1 MSAVNEWDVESN
13 TRTDIPYLQ
22 ATMYYFVYHINTIA
36 LYRQEKPII
45 LKTKNRGINNSRM
58 KITQWVGAKAQD
70 GKMLWI
76 MITKF
81 SFIEFVLTDRRKI
94 KIKGKIGQWSIFR
107 LSIFVLTRKKCY
119 YQSHWIRNFF
129 YFFIPP
135 IPSWY
140 IVL

>member
-22 ATMYYFVYHINTIA
+22 ATMYYFVYYINTIA
-36 LYRQEKPII
+36 LYRQEKLIM

-81 SFIEFVLTDRRKI
+81 SCIEFVLTDRRKI

>member
-13 TRTDIPYLQ
+13 TRTDIPYIQ
-22 ATMYYFVYHINTIA
+22 ATMYYFVYYINTIA

-76 MITKF
+76 MITEF
-81 SFIEFVLTDRRKI
+81 SFIESVLTDRRKI
-94 KIKGKIGQWSIFR
+94 SDKRKNWPVINLPVVDFR
-107 LSIFVLTRKKCY
+107 SHPQEMLLSKPLNTYLFFLFLQFLADTVL
-119 YQSHWIRNFF
+119 
-129 YFFIPP
+129 
-135 IPSWY
+135 
-140 IVL
+140 